1 MPIRISIFQNSIS
14 CNIKVHYILYCW
26 CDGVLSCVYLGRHSV
41 AVILD
46 GEPVK
51 GSPFACNIY
60 DVSKV
65 RITGLGPSKVCLVHL

>member
-1 MPIRISIFQNSIS
+1 MHSYV
-14 CNIKVHYILYCW
+14 C
-26 CDGVLSCVYLGRHSV
+26 LGRHSV

-65 RITGLGPSKVCLVHL
+65 KITGLGPSKVCDS

>member
-1 MPIRISIFQNSIS
+1 MSDVLYLQI
-14 CNIKVHYILYCW
+14 IKS
-26 CDGVLSCVYLGRHSV
+26 DGVFTCVHSLGRHSI

-65 RITGLGPSKVCLVHL
+65 KISGLGPTKVRSSILQGGCSLLK

>member
-1 MPIRISIFQNSIS
+1 MH
-14 CNIKVHYILYCW
+14 CYVC
-26 CDGVLSCVYLGRHSV
+26 LGRHSV

-65 RITGLGPSKVCLVHL
+65 KITGLGPSKVCHSYTVKSRLLPK

>member
-1 MPIRISIFQNSIS
+1 M
-14 CNIKVHYILYCW
+14 H
-26 CDGVLSCVYLGRHSV
+26 SCVCLGRHSV

-65 RITGLGPSKVCLVHL
+65 KITGLGPSKVRLSQSRKQFSAELRGASSK

>member
-1 MPIRISIFQNSIS
+1 MSDVMYLQIFKS
-14 CNIKVHYILYCW
+14 
-26 CDGVLSCVYLGRHSV
+26 DGVFTCVLSLGRHSI

-65 RITGLGPSKVCLVHL
+65 KISGLGPTKVCSSLVQIAFSLLK

>member
-1 MPIRISIFQNSIS
+1 MHFYV
-14 CNIKVHYILYCW
+14 C
-26 CDGVLSCVYLGRHSV
+26 LGRHSV

-65 RITGLGPSKVCLVHL
+65 RITGLGPSKVCHLYTSKRRFLLGEKKWYL

>member
-1 MPIRISIFQNSIS
+1 MHF
-14 CNIKVHYILYCW
+14 
-26 CDGVLSCVYLGRHSV
+26 CVYSGRHSV

-65 RITGLGPSKVCLVHL
+65 KITGLGPSKV

>member
-1 MPIRISIFQNSIS
+1 MSKFIFTIF
-14 CNIKVHYILYCW
+14 VDYT
-26 CDGVLSCVYLGRHSV
+26 GRHSV
-41 AVILD
+41 AVVLD

-65 RITGLGPSKVCLVHL
+65 KISGLVPSKVMKIQINL